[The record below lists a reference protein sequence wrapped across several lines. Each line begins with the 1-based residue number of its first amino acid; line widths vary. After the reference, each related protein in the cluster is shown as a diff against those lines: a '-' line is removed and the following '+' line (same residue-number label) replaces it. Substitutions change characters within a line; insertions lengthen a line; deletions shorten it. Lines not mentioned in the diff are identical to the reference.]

1 MNNEI
6 LSKARQLAQ
15 IKNEP
20 EGSCDI
26 SNLSV
31 ALEMADWMIQRFY
44 KHLVERRFFT
54 EEEAKEV
61 CKAME
66 E

>member
-1 MNNEI
+1 MNEI
-6 LSKARQLAQ
+6 EAKARQLAQ
-15 IKNEP
+15 VKTAP
-20 EGSCDI
+20 AGSYDVCKEAI
-26 SNLSV
+26 
-31 ALEMADWMIQRFY
+31 ALKMADWMIQRFY